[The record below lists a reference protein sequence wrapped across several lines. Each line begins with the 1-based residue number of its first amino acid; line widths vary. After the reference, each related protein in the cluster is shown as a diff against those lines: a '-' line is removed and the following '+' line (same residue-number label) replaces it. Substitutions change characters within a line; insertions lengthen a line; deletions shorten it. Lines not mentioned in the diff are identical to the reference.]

1 MKTTRKSYFVF
12 LSTSYKIWGMIVFPM
27 AILGITE
34 LFIYANRLGTEI
46 AIPVFA
52 GYVVAYEVLADY
64 WSFGGICEKDIRSM
78 EYMKTSLRGEHV
90 LQHALIGDC
99 IRRAFYLGI
108 LFLAITVQT
117 GELSYVTAGF
127 WADTVIVITLII
139 TRHLN
144 CTAMVQLAAGCLAG
158 IVYGMICLGI
168 KNLTTVFLAE
178 SALWPVSGV
187 LMLLV
192 NVCAV
197 NHVVKCMRESYY
209 ERTVK

>member
-1 MKTTRKSYFVF
+1 MKTTWKSYFVF

-27 AILGITE
+27 VILGITE
-34 LFIYANRLGTEI
+34 LFIYANRLGAGI

-52 GYVVAYEVLADY
+52 GYVVAYEVLTDY
-64 WSFGGICEKDIRSM
+64 WVFGGICEKDTCSM
-78 EYMKTSLRGEHV
+78 EYMKTSLSGEHI

-99 IRRAFYLGI
+99 IRRVFYLAV
-108 LFLAITVQT
+108 LFTVIIIQT
-117 GELSYVTAGF
+117 GELWYVTAGF

-139 TRHLN
+139 TRRLN
-144 CTAMVQLAAGCLAG
+144 CAAMMQLATGCLAG

-168 KNLTTVFLAE
+168 KNLTTVFPAE

-192 NVCAV
+192 NVCTV